1 MLQYVHQADEGEWKV
16 TTYKEGKPEM
26 TQVFNLDVTG
36 NMTMKV
42 DGHHN
47 YLFVIENIL
56 EDQYPLKAAFWQT
69 SLLLSTKCQTND
81 DDL

>member
-47 YLFVIENIL
+47 CLVVIM
-56 EDQYPLKAAFWQT
+56 
-69 SLLLSTKCQTND
+69 
-81 DDL
+81 